1 MTDYS
6 MWIFLFMITMH
17 FGKAV
22 VVDLEIKEIQDKLNK
37 AIDRINEQQKEIES
51 NE

>member
-6 MWIFLFMITMH
+6 MWIFLFMITMN

-37 AIDRINEQQKEIES
+37 AIDRINEQQKELED